1 MSDLCLLLTA
11 DLAAEV
17 RGPTAPGA
25 ALAPVLL
32 ADGATWVLP
41 ESVLDDPAHAV
52 RRPQLAACAMRIVLP
67 QEWCATDP
75 TLLD

>member
-1 MSDLCLLLTA
+1 MRFLILDHTTA
-11 DLAAEV
+11 DAV

-41 ESVLDDPAHAV
+41 EV
-52 RRPQLAACAMRIVLP
+52 
-67 QEWCATDP
+67 CATAP
-75 TLLD
+75 EHVMHHALLAIMPVREVAGAEWQPSVE